1 MEDVTIIGGGPA
13 GLFASFYSGLRGMS
27 VRIIDVQDKLG
38 GKMQI
43 YPEKIIWDIGGVAPK
58 PCYQIIEDMIE
69 QGLHFNPKVNL
80 NERVTDIRKVSERHF
95 EIETSEGHI
104 YESKAVIFA
113 IGGGIINP
121 KPLDIKGA
129 ERYQLTNLHYVVQSF
144 SKFRDKDVLIS
155 GGGNTALDWARDI
168 AKIAKSVTVIYR
180 KSETSGYEAMNGIL
194 KELGVQLL
202 PNTKIKQLIGNDND
216 TRIHQVKLENVEAV
230 KSKLKLLMKS

>member
-113 IGGGIINP
+113 IGGGIINQNRLIL
-121 KPLDIKGA
+121 KVQNVI
-129 ERYQLTNLHYVVQSF
+129 NLQIFTMSF
-144 SKFRDKDVLIS
+144 SHFQNLEIKMSLFLV
-155 GGGNTALDWARDI
+155 
-168 AKIAKSVTVIYR
+168 
-180 KSETSGYEAMNGIL
+180 EEIL
-194 KELGVQLL
+194 
-202 PNTKIKQLIGNDND
+202 
-216 TRIHQVKLENVEAV
+216 H
-230 KSKLKLLMKS
+230 